1 MRTRQRE
8 DAAHGEE
15 GEPKAAAPS
24 RLRRPRSECLRPPA
38 SDGQLSYDLVALVLS
53 SNKAALQPG
62 RRRQAVRQSWADEDA
77 RLGSPDDGAPSCS
90 LRVIFV
96 LGGSEAPT
104 LRGDELSLPVEDGY
118 RQLSQKVLG
127 AMAWLLDSVA
137 FKFVLKTDDDSFV
150 CLARLLALL
159 HAFGGGGGRGLYLG
173 AISKKHKVITN
184 PRHEHFE
191 RWGDVEYVELFN
203 RTVYATYMQGAGYVL
218 SADLVDVATRRAAA
232 IPRLPAI
239 EDALVGTLV
248 EGSNASVT
256 NKPTAF
262 RYKNRD
268 EYAVTVCE
276 KDTEFALVHKLSTDE
291 LRRCRRATQRRRSKR
306 CPNGPCV
313 CRTLGQELHVPRFVV
328 GTFAKAEQMQAR
340 RRGEEEEEEE

>member
-1 MRTRQRE
+1 M
-8 DAAHGEE
+8 
-15 GEPKAAAPS
+15 
-24 RLRRPRSECLRPPA
+24 
-38 SDGQLSYDLVALVLS
+38 LS

-77 RLGSPDDGAPSCS
+77 RLGSPKEGAPSCS

-96 LGGSEAPT
+96 LGGSQAPT

-118 RQLSQKVLG
+118 RQLSQKVIG

-150 CLARLLALL
+150 CLSRLLALL
-159 HAFGGGGGRGLYLG
+159 HDLGGHGRGLYLG

-184 PRHEHFE
+184 PRHKHFE
-191 RWGDVEYVELFN
+191 RWSDLEYVELFN

-248 EGSNASVT
+248 EGSNATVA
-256 NKPTAF
+256 NKPTAI

-291 LRRCRRATQRRRSKR
+291 MRRCRRATQRRRSKR
-306 CPNGPCV
+306 CPSGPCV
-313 CRTLGQELHVPRFVV
+313 CRTLGQELHRPRFVV
-328 GTFAKAEQMQAR
+328 GSFAKAERMLAR
-340 RRGEEEEEEE
+340 RRGEEEGEEAEE